1 MDVNEADP
9 LGVLEN
15 VYESQLLH
23 EAEAGGPSSSS
34 GGTSRPASAHG
45 EAVAGGAGGRRHGG
59 APAE

>member
-23 EAEAGGPSSSS
+23 EAETGGPSSASA
-34 GGTSRPASAHG
+34 SRPPSAHA
-45 EAVAGGAGGRRHGG
+45 EAAVGGAGRRRHGG
-59 APAE
+59 EPSE

>member
-23 EAEAGGPSSSS
+23 DAEAGGPASASA
-34 GGTSRPASAHG
+34 SRPPSAHA
-45 EAVAGGAGGRRHGG
+45 EAAVGGAGRRRHGG
-59 APAE
+59 EPSE